1 MSKVSNKKY
10 TLQELK
16 RYHSALNRLITEIEE
31 KDEAIVKY
39 PNGVEVKLTKTTPR
53 TGYMKKEKQ
62 EVKITSD
69 TNGKLFKAQGQKL
82 PPGESGW
89 YPLQK
94 LIDKFGAGEIKL

>member
-1 MSKVSNKKY
+1 MQKISNKKY

-16 RYHSALNRLITEIEE
+16 TYHRALSLLIKEVEE
-31 KDEAIVKY
+31 KDPAVVKY

-62 EVKITSD
+62 EVKINSD
-69 TNGKLFKAQGQKL
+69 STGRLFKAQGQKL

-89 YPLQK
+89 YPLDK
-94 LIDKFGAGEIKL
+94 LIKKFGDGEIKL

>member
-1 MSKVSNKKY
+1 MSKVANKKY

-16 RYHSALNRLITEIEE
+16 RYHSALSRLIREVEE
-31 KDEAIVKY
+31 KDPAVVKY
-39 PNGVEVKLTKTTPR
+39 PNGVEVKLTKTSPR

-69 TNGKLFKAQGQKL
+69 TTGKLFKAQGQKL

-89 YPLQK
+89 YPLEK
-94 LIDKFGAGEIKL
+94 LIKKFGDGEIKL